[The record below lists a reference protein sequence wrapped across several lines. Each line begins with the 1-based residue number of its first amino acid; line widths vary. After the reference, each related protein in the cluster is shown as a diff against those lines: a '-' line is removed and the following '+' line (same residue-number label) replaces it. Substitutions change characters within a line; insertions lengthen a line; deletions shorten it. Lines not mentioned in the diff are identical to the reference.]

1 MRYRFFAEEK
11 TGPGFLGSLGLVILS
26 IQAAISLSRLS
37 LGYYEASL
45 YHNQLLQR
53 LTQKQEE
60 LEHLRDVEMLLST
73 EEGIAALGYNM
84 GLVFPEDLV
93 FFDGS

>member
-11 TGPGFLGSLGLVILS
+11 TGPGFWKSLGLVILS
-26 IQAAISLSRLS
+26 IQAALSLSRLS
-37 LGYYEASL
+37 LEYYQQSL
-45 YHNQLLQR
+45 RHAALLAR
-53 LTQKQEE
+53 LEQKQEQ
-60 LEHLRDVEMLLST
+60 LGKLRETEKLLSS
-73 EEGIAALGYNM
+73 EEGITALGYKM

>member
-11 TGPGFLGSLGLVILS
+11 TGPGFLKILGLVILS
-26 IQAAISLSRLS
+26 VQAAVSLSRLS
-37 LGYYEASL
+37 LEYYEASL
-45 YHNQLLQR
+45 RHTALLR
-53 LTQKQEE
+53 AVEQKQEE
-60 LEHLRDVEMLLST
+60 LDRLRDTEKLLSS
-73 EEGIAALGYNM
+73 EQGIAALGYEM

>member
-11 TGPGFLGSLGLVILS
+11 TGPGFLKSLGLVILS
-26 IQAAISLSRLS
+26 VQAAISLSRLS
-37 LGYYEASL
+37 LEYYQESL
-45 YHNQLLQR
+45 RHAALLTAVEQR
-53 LTQKQEE
+53 QEE
-60 LEHLRDVEMLLST
+60 LEKLRDTEKLLSS
-73 EEGIAALGYNM
+73 EQGIAALGYEM